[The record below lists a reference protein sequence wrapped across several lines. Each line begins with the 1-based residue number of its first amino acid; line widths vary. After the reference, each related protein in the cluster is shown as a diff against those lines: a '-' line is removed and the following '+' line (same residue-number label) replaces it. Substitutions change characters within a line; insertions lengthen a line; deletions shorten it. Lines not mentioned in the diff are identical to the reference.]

1 MSKQC
6 MNCGREISGVGN
18 NKIFCDGCF
27 HLIASFLRGIQSE
40 DAPAT
45 LIFERNLPKLR
56 ESGINYDTERYI
68 EKCCRRYDVK
78 RGRVPVRTTPP
89 PPQNERPSGRS
100 ELGFTSAADPFSG
113 GGQQSADGARDRF
126 AGTDRFTPPAG
137 FDPFAGSYD
146 AGNGGDADGNND
158 NGSSG
163 NIGSSGNSG
172 NNNYDEDYDVIPA
185 LSPDRKRDGVRARR
199 SDTEYTEAD
208 NYGGIGS
215 DDGKDD
221 GEDDGEGE
229 NGTMMFD
236 PVRQN
241 GNDDSGDSGDTAMFA
256 VPPVG
261 NDSGSG
267 GFGGAAPVPENTEY
281 GVGGYGGY
289 NDYNGD
295 NGYNGYNGGYGN
307 GDGGFYGG
315 DDDGSDGGDGN
326 GGNGGNGGKGRDIE
340 GSRLLLVLAAA
351 VAAAIIFVV
360 LIANNFVGKKE
371 EIPGGYDDETTD
383 DASGGLPGHLPG
395 GTEPSDTGDETQNVD
410 TSEHDHVWEE
420 ATCVSPRKCK
430 ICGVTEGAP
439 LGHDWGEGASCDLPA
454 TCQRCGVSTGAAL
467 GHDWGDP
474 VFAWSNG
481 NRTCTA
487 TFTCKRNAE
496 HTENATAAV
505 TTRNTGATC
514 ETAGSMVYTA
524 TVVLGDKSYKDE
536 ISVPSTTPL
545 GHSWGSPVYTWSDDG
560 SSCTLTLTCTRNAS
574 HKKDTAMTV
583 TTKGTPATC
592 EAAGSAEFTASV
604 SVDGVSY
611 SDKKEITSNALG
623 HAWGA
628 PVFTWTDD
636 GKCTASVTCT
646 HDAAHKHNLSITVT
660 GPENVTE
667 ASCTEAGSATYTA
680 TVTAAENSGYIS
692 ADATDKKTVT
702 TPAKGH
708 DFKENE
714 ITCSVCGAD
723 RPGLDKA
730 VGTAYKDPNA
740 DYTVTVTSIS
750 HGDGKYTVSYA
761 LERSADTTEAFLEG
775 KLFLVTKSGKL
786 IAAEVDPPYVD
797 DFDANTPKVEHTAT
811 FTLSDGDEPLFLE
824 YHSAYISYGAKSQL
838 YTDSPEKALY
848 WKLS

>member
-89 PPQNERPSGRS
+89 PPPPQNERPSERS
-100 ELGFTSAADPFSG
+100 DFGFSSAADPFSG
-113 GGQQSADGARDRF
+113 GEHHDAHDGF
-126 AGTDRFTPPAG
+126 AGTDRFTPPTG
-137 FDPFAGSYD
+137 FDPFAGSSD
-146 AGNGGDADGNND
+146 AGSGDEADNGNN
-158 NGSSG
+158 
-163 NIGSSGNSG
+163 G
-172 NNNYDEDYDVIPA
+172 NNNYYDDDDEDVIPA
-185 LSPDRKRDGVRARR
+185 LSPDRKRDGGRARR
-199 SDTEYTEAD
+199 ADAEYSEAD
-208 NYGGIGS
+208 GYGGGFGGIGS
-215 DDGKDD
+215 DG
-221 GEDDGEGE
+221 GEDNGSGDGE

-236 PVRQN
+236 PVRPN
-241 GNDDSGDSGDTAMFA
+241 GTDDSGDNGDTAMFA
-256 VPPVG
+256 VPP
-261 NDSGSG
+261 SGVASA
-267 GFGGAAPVPENTEY
+267 FGGEAPLPEDGAAAA
-281 GVGGYGGY
+281 GG
-289 NDYNGD
+289 
-295 NGYNGYNGGYGN
+295 GYNGGGDDIGN
-307 GDGGFYGG
+307 GSYGG
-315 DDDGSDGGDGN
+315 GSFYDGFDSDEAN
-326 GGNGGNGGKGRDIE
+326 GGNSAGGKKARDIE

-371 EIPGGYDDETTD
+371 EIPGGYDDETTE
-383 DASGGLPGHLPG
+383 DAQGGLPGHLPG
-395 GTEPSDTGDETQNVD
+395 GTEPPETGDDTQDVA

-545 GHSWGSPVYTWSDDG
+545 GHSWGNPSYTWSDDG
-560 SSCTLTLTCTRNAS
+560 SSCTLTLTCTRDAS

-611 SDKKEITSNALG
+611 SDKKTITSDALG

-628 PVFTWTDD
+628 PVFVWSDD
-636 GKCTASVTCT
+636 GTSCTASVTCT
-646 HDAAHKHNLSITVT
+646 RDASHKHDLVNVKVSA
-660 GPENVTE
+660 PENVTE

-680 TVTAAENSGYIS
+680 TVTAAENSGLIS

-730 VGTAYKDPNA
+730 VGTAYKDPDTEYA
-740 DYTVTVTSIS
+740 DFTVTVTKIEK
-750 HGDGKYTVSYA
+750 GDGKYTISYTF
-761 LERSADTTEAFLEG
+761 ECSADTTKGFELG
-775 KLFLVTKSGKL
+775 KFYIVTKSGKL
-786 IAAEVDPPYVD
+786 IAGVD
-797 DFDANTPKVEHTAT
+797 DSTDGEYLGSDKSTVEHTAT
-811 FTLSDGDEPLFLE
+811 FTLADGDVPLFLE
-824 YHSAYISYGAKSQL
+824 YHSKYISYGSTSQL